1 MADVTSYEAPLHQAG
16 ALPVDAPPKLFGRDT
31 TLARVYTH
39 LKENRAVLLHGAAGV
54 GKTAVAAKLA
64 NAYTELPGG
73 ALWLNIDSPNLGDL
87 LARIGRAFQMENVTT
102 SETPTAF
109 VGAVATTL
117 SHEKPLIV
125 LDGTISAEVAN
136 EFVTR
141 CATGIPVLIVTDADM
156 DGEWTKF
163 PLNPLEPQSALALF
177 RQTAE
182 KPDDDAA
189 EIVAQLGYMPLAI
202 VLAAQ
207 TVKASGG
214 TSADFRALLPGEAAL
229 PPNYKALA
237 AVWRGLNKAL
247 QGLLLVLGAAPRTGA
262 TAEMLSMMAN
272 APAEAI
278 TGAMNML
285 NARRLVIATEQ
296 YGQRLYQLH
305 TVTHQFM
312 QPLLRGANQLE
323 TLQAKARSAV
333 LGYARKY
340 GIGGAD
346 ANLKLAAELNTFLA
360 VAKAA
365 SDAGDR
371 ETPNGLAM
379 ALMQGDFVSA
389 GGYVNELRTLR
400 RLAASQTTAFPA
412 YTGSAPP
419 PPAAP
424 ITPPAAPP
432 AAKTVLVG
440 DDFDELDEE
449 LDESLQ
455 VDETPDEFEEVEEDE
470 DDLDALPF
478 DDITADDDEDDL
490 DDDDDIPAILR
501 APTEDFA
508 VITPR
513 PRSMFPAL
521 DADDEDESADEI
533 EDEDEDEVPS
543 SALDDFYEES
553 ESIEVVPLDEFQ
565 QIRLQI
571 NQAKAAGDR
580 KKQAEALV
588 RLGNLQ
594 RERDHTIEAI
604 ATYSEALSVLENISD
619 DPAMLETL
627 HHLSSL
633 TLDNDNPQ
641 AAALY
646 SARGANVADKLGD
659 DALQIK
665 LLTILGDARQELGE
679 NKDAAR
685 AYQRGLDV
693 ARTAG
698 DAASEALLLYK
709 LGYAHLDDSE
719 PEQAIKTWEEALTQF
734 RKQGR
739 RDYEGRVL
747 GGLGSANS
755 DLERWTEAI
764 NFHTSALHIAREV
777 KDKDEELLQLSN
789 LGYAAVQARQL
800 GQAVMRY
807 RQALHLAYQSND
819 KQNVIGATLDLARLL
834 VESPRHLSIAD
845 MLLDGALEVDPTS
858 RELKRVKERIEDER
872 EAMGENLPEQAS
884 VGGTAREYAANAY
897 AMLDQ

>member
-16 ALPVDAPPKLFGRDT
+16 ALPVDAPPKLIGRDT

-73 ALWLNIDSPNLGDL
+73 ALWLNIDTPSLGDL
-87 LARIGRAFQMENVTT
+87 LARIGRAYQMENVTS

-109 VGAVATTL
+109 VGAIATTL
-117 SHEKPLIV
+117 SREKPLIV
-125 LDGTISAEVAN
+125 LDGSIDAEVAN

-141 CATGIPVLIVTDADM
+141 CAAGVPVLIISETDL

-163 PLNPLEPQSALALF
+163 PLNPLEPQSALSLF

-182 KPDDDAA
+182 KPEDEAL
-189 EIVAQLGYMPLAI
+189 ELVAQLGYTPLAI
-202 VLAAQ
+202 VLAAL
-207 TVKASGG
+207 TVKSTGG
-214 TSADFRALLPGEAAL
+214 TSADFRALLPGEASL
-229 PPNYKALA
+229 PSNYKALA

-247 QGLLLVLGAAPRTGA
+247 QGLLLVLGAAPRSGA
-262 TAEMLSMMAN
+262 TAEMLSLMAN

-278 TGAMNML
+278 AGAMNML
-285 NARRLVIATEQ
+285 NARRLVIITEQ
-296 YGQRLYQLH
+296 YGMRHYQLH
-305 TVTHQFM
+305 PVTYQFM
-312 QPLLRGANQLE
+312 QPILRGANQLE
-323 TLQAKARSAV
+323 TLQAKARAAV
-333 LGYARKY
+333 LTYARKY
-340 GIGGAD
+340 GSGGAD
-346 ANLKLAAELNTFLA
+346 THLKLAAELNTILA

-371 ETPNGLAM
+371 ETANGLAM

-400 RLAASQTTAFPA
+400 RFAASQTTAFPA

-419 PPAAP
+419 PV
-424 ITPPAAPP
+424 TAPP
-432 AAKTVLVG
+432 AEPPPAPAKAVLVG
-440 DDFDELDEE
+440 DDYDELDEE
-449 LDESLQ
+449 LDESID
-455 VDETPDEFEEVEEDE
+455 VDETPEEFEESEELE
-470 DDLDALPF
+470 ALPF
-478 DDITADDDEDDL
+478 DDITADDDDL
-490 DDDDDIPAILR
+490 DDEDDIPAILR
-501 APTEDFA
+501 APTDDFD

-513 PRSMFPAL
+513 PRILM
-521 DADDEDESADEI
+521 ADDEDE
-533 EDEDEDEVPS
+533 DEDSEDLPNAV
-543 SALDDFYEES
+543 LDDFEDES
-553 ESIEVVPLDEFQ
+553 EIVEVVPLDEFQ

-580 KKQAEALV
+580 KTQAEALV
-588 RLGNLQ
+588 RLGGLQ
-594 RERDHTIEAI
+594 RERDHAIEAI
-604 ATYSEALSVLENISD
+604 ATYSEALSVLENIND
-619 DPAMLETL
+619 DPAMLEAL

-633 TLDNDNPQ
+633 TLDTDNPQ

-685 AYQRGLDV
+685 AYQRGIDV

-698 DAASEALLLYK
+698 DSASEALLLYK

-719 PEQAIKTWEEALTQF
+719 PEQAIKMWEEALTLF

-747 GGLGSANS
+747 GGLGAANS

-777 KDKDEELLQLSN
+777 KDKEEELLQLSN

-807 RQALHLAYQSND
+807 RQALHLAYIAND
-819 KQNVIGATLDLARLL
+819 KQNVIGTTLDLARLL

-845 MLLDGALEVDPTS
+845 LLIDGALEVEPGS

-872 EAMGENLPEQAS
+872 DALGDKLPDQALIS
-884 VGGTAREYAANAY
+884 GTAREYAANAY